1 MIKCGWA
8 SQDERGRASGGK
20 AGDQTGREVK
30 VGNWY
35 NFGQNCVIR
44 FKNADEGRKFARV
57 IKSLCNNDCVG
68 YDQSQRTTLY
78 EELKKQAFDYTKLKT
93 KCETDCSAMIAAA
106 LACIGV
112 KISKNAWTG
121 NLVPMCRAT
130 GKFTFH
136 TDAKYLTSD
145 KYLKTGDIIL
155 NTAAHVITA
164 LEDGE
169 AAKKK
174 TVKKPK
180 GKYAGKLPKF
190 PPKGYIQKG
199 DTGSNVKLL
208 QSFLKWY
215 GTYTGSI
222 DGSAGPKT
230 DTAIRDFQR
239 AEKIT
244 ADGSFGKKS
253 LAKAKKYKES
263 K

>member
-8 SQDERGRASGGK
+8 SQDERGRAFGGK
-20 AGDQTGREVK
+20 AGDQTGKEVK
-30 VGNWY
+30 VGYWY

-57 IKSLCNNDCVG
+57 VKALCNNDCVG

-78 EELKKQAFDYTKLKT
+78 EELKKQGFNYAKLKT

-106 LACIGV
+106 LACIGI

-121 NLVPMCRAT
+121 NLTALCRTT

-155 NTAAHVITA
+155 NTASHVITA
-164 LEDGE
+164 LEDGVGTKE
-169 AAKKK
+169 K
-174 TVKKPK
+174 TIKKPK
-180 GKYAGKLPKF
+180 GKYTGKLPEL
-190 PPKGYIQKG
+190 PPKGYIQRG
-199 DTGSNVKLL
+199 DTGSNVRLL
-208 QSFLKWY
+208 QRFLIWY
-215 GTYTGSI
+215 GVYAESA

-230 DTAIRDFQR
+230 DSAIRDFQR
-239 AEKIT
+239 SEKIT
-244 ADGSFGKKS
+244 VDGSFGKKS
-253 LAKAKKYKES
+253 LARAKKYKE
-263 K
+263 